1 MRFSIVLRY
10 TGFAILL
17 NAVFMAFSALVSL
30 LNGVDTAFF
39 PLLLSAILAALLGS
53 FPLIFVQ
60 SDANLLKKEGYA
72 IVVISWI
79 ASSFVGMLPY
89 VLWGGEFSLINGLFE
104 AVSGYTTTG
113 STVLQD
119 VEALPRGLLFWR
131 SCTHGIGG
139 AGIIIFALAILPS
152 SGRAKLSLSSIEL
165 SALAKD
171 NYRYKSDKVVRILL
185 FIYLVLISSETIC
198 LKLAGMDWF
207 DAVNHSI
214 STVAT
219 GGFSTKNLSIA
230 HYNNVWIELII
241 VFFMILSGLHFGL
254 LFATL
259 TSKKTNIFKSEIAR
273 YYFFT
278 ILCGTLV
285 ITLNLF
291 STNVYS
297 FLDSLRYGLF
307 QFAAII
313 TTTGFA
319 TVDTALWPSLSVL
332 VLLFYS
338 MHCACAG
345 STSGGI
351 KTDRVIILLK
361 IFKAR
366 TLKLQHP
373 NAIIKTK
380 MNGVMLSDDMIS
392 AVLVF
397 MSLYMASI
405 LVCTLLLT
413 SMNVDLMTSFSAA
426 VTCLGNVGPGFGEVS
441 SLSNF
446 SGLPPAGKF
455 VCAVTM
461 LLGRLELF
469 GFLQIFLIRSWK

>member
-1 MRFSIVLRY
+1 MRLSIVLRY

-17 NAVFMAFSALVSL
+17 NAVFMAISAFVSL
-30 LNGVDTAFF
+30 VNGVDTAFF
-39 PLLLSAILAALLGS
+39 PLLLSTILAAIVGS
-53 FPLIFVQ
+53 FPLIFVP
-60 SDANLLKKEGYA
+60 SDVNLLHKEGYA
-72 IVVISWI
+72 IVVVSWA
-79 ASSFVGMLPY
+79 ASSLIGMLPY
-89 VLWGGEFSLINGLFE
+89 LLWGGEFTLINSLFE
-104 AVSGYTTTG
+104 TVSGYTTTG

-119 VEALPRGLLFWR
+119 VEKLPRGLLFWR

-152 SGRAKLSLSSIEL
+152 SGKAKLSLSSIEL
-165 SALAKD
+165 SSLAKD
-171 NYRYKSDKVVRILL
+171 NYRYKADKVVKILL

-198 LKLAGMDWF
+198 LKLAGMNWF

-219 GGFSTKNLSIA
+219 GGFSTRNLSIA
-230 HYNNVWIELII
+230 SYNNIWIELIV

-259 TSKKTNIFKSEIAR
+259 TSKKANLFRSEIAR
-273 YYFFT
+273 FYFLT
-278 ILCGTLV
+278 IIFGTLI
-285 ITLNLF
+285 ITANLF
-291 STNVYS
+291 LTDVYS
-297 FLDSLRYGLF
+297 FSDSFRYALF
-307 QFAAII
+307 QFTAII

-319 TVDTALWPSLSVL
+319 TVDTALWPALSVL
-332 VLLFYS
+332 MLVFYS

-351 KTDRVIILLK
+351 KADRILILLK
-361 IFKAR
+361 TFKAR

-380 MNGVMLSDDMIS
+380 MNGIILSDDMIN
-392 AVLVF
+392 AVLIF

-405 LVCTLLLT
+405 LVTTLLLT
-413 SMNVDLMTSFSAA
+413 SMNIDLMTSFSAA

-441 SLSNF
+441 SLGNF
-446 SGLPPAGKF
+446 SGLPSAAKF
-455 VCAVTM
+455 VCAIAM

-469 GFLQIFLIRSWK
+469 GFLQIFLIKSWK